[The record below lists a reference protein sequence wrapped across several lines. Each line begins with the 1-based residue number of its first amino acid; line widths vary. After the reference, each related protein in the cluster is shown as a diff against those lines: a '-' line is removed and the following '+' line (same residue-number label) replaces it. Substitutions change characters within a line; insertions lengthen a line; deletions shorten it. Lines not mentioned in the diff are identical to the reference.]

1 MLVLKLIVS
10 AGIVGLCTYLGILKS
25 KRLKDREYIL
35 REMITFLG
43 LVKNEIKYMLSILP
57 NAYESSRQKLSTM
70 LRPAIGQ
77 IVVDMLV
84 SDNYEM
90 VNQSV
95 VNNISGIEG
104 LTEYDKNVI
113 ISSFKNM
120 GRSDVDGQVNII
132 DNTINILDN
141 QVSEA
146 NEIKLKNSK
155 LYRTIGLI
163 SGMMLA
169 VVFI

>member
-1 MLVLKLIVS
+1 MLILKIIIS
-10 AGIVGLCTYLGILKS
+10 AGIVGLSTYLGILKA

-43 LVKNEIKYMLSILP
+43 LVENEIRYMLSILP
-57 NAYESSRQKLSTM
+57 NAYEASRQKLCTA
-70 LRPAIGQ
+70 LKPAIGQ

-90 VNQSV
+90 VNQSI
-95 VNNISGIEG
+95 VNNISKIDG

-113 ISSFKNM
+113 ISAFKNL
-120 GRSDVDGQVNII
+120 GRSDVDGQINII
-132 DNTINILDN
+132 ENSINILDN
-141 QVSEA
+141 QVKEA
-146 NEIKLKNSK
+146 NDLKLKGSK